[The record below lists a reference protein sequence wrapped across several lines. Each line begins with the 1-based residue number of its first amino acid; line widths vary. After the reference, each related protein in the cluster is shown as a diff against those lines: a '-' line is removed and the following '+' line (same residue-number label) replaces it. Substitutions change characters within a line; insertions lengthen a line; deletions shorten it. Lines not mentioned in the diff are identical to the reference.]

1 MLYRKT
7 QNNFRY
13 YKLHMKK
20 GNGMLRKIIL
30 LVFFIF
36 SIAIQADEKTYYED
50 VKIKQLEAEIESI
63 QSKIHI
69 LKRSKKLRMAKDTEN
84 TRPKLG
90 LVLSGGGA
98 KGFAHIGV
106 LKVLEENNIKVD
118 YITGT
123 SMGAVIGALYS
134 VGYSPEEI
142 EDVMIKTNWNKILKD
157 APDRLD
163 IPLEDKIGKKE
174 YPASIAFDKELNI
187 YFPRGLKQGQ
197 KIYLKLKELLWNVEN
212 IENFDELPIPMR
224 IIATDLDSGKVKS
237 FSSGDLS
244 KIISASIAIPTLFGP
259 VKIDG
264 KNYVD
269 GLVTRNFP
277 VEDVIDMGADIV
289 IGVNVG
295 TRIKEKEDYNILTVL
310 DQVLAIQSSGSTPD
324 QKSMVNY
331 IIEPDISKFKSTDFE
346 KVEEI
351 IKVGEK
357 EARAKINSMKNLS
370 ETEKIPEKRTVLK
383 SKDSDSVFIENIYL
397 VGNVNVNLE
406 IIEGNLR
413 KEIPGE
419 VTESDLENMI
429 LNLYALPY
437 IEKAYYKIKGKDLYI
452 ETVERPTNYLK
463 LGMNYNSEYGTTI
476 ALETDTLST
485 GKTGRKTVFDFK
497 FGDYFEASAKNYA
510 YYGIEDKIG
519 FIFEIGYNETPFFFY
534 EGDEKRSEFT
544 NKTFELKGAL
554 ATQFENQF
562 FISYGFSQK
571 FSELEQD
578 IGLSEDKSLEYDESY
593 GNVFFQ
599 IVLDNLDN
607 KMYPSQGI
615 RSDFQYTWG
624 GDFGTESVDFYGPAY
639 LLEGY
644 FPVTKKLSFLS
655 AVAGGSI
662 QGEGILADEY
672 FKLGGMRSDISN
684 KEFAFYGYNSQRK
697 LVEEF
702 AIAQLGLQY
711 RFYSNIYLAGKW
723 NIATYTG
730 APVQGEND
738 KKIWDDKV
746 KGYGVTL
753 GIDSPFGPLELSV
766 MEDSDTQN
774 VLTQFNIGYIF

>member
-1 MLYRKT
+1 M
-7 QNNFRY
+7 
-13 YKLHMKK
+13 LHMKK
-20 GNGMLRKIIL
+20 GNRMFKKIIL

-36 SIAIQADEKTYYED
+36 SIAVQADEKTYYED
-50 VKIKQLEAEIESI
+50 IKIKELEEEIDNI
-63 QSKIHI
+63 QSKINR
-69 LKRSKKLRMAKDTEN
+69 LKRSKELRIAKDSEDTG
-84 TRPKLG
+84 PKIG

-142 EDVMIKTNWNKILKD
+142 EDVMIKINWSEILKD
-157 APDRLD
+157 APDRSD
-163 IPLEDKIGKKE
+163 VPLEDKIGKKK

-197 KIYLKLKELLWNVEN
+197 KIYLKLKELLWDVGN
-212 IENFDELPIPMR
+212 IEDFDDLPIPMR

-237 FSSGDLS
+237 FSSGELS
-244 KIISASIAIPTLFGP
+244 KVISASIAIPTLFGP
-259 VKIDG
+259 VEIDG
-264 KNYVD
+264 RNYVD

-277 VEDVIDMGADIV
+277 VEDVIDMGADII

-295 TRIKEKEDYNILTVL
+295 ARIKEKNDYNILTVL
-310 DQVLAIQSSGSTPD
+310 DQVLAIQSSGSTPA

-357 EARAKINSMKNLS
+357 EARAKIKSMES
-370 ETEKIPEKRTVLK
+370 IDRTEKISEKRVVLK
-383 SKDSDSVFIENIYL
+383 SKDSDSLYLENIYL
-397 VGNVNVNLE
+397 VGNVNVNQE
-406 IIEGNLR
+406 IIEGNLG
-413 KEIPGE
+413 KKIPGK

-437 IEKAYYKIKGKDLYI
+437 IEKAYYEIKGKDLYV
-452 ETVERPTNYLK
+452 ETVEKPTNYLK

-485 GKTGRKTVFDFK
+485 GKTGRKTLFDFK
-497 FGDYFEASAKNYA
+497 FGDYFGASAKNYT

-519 FIFEIGYNETPFFFY
+519 FIFELGYYEKPFFFY
-534 EGDEKRSEFT
+534 EGDEKRSEFI
-544 NKTFELKGAL
+544 NKTFEFTGAL

-562 FISYGFSQK
+562 LISYGFSQR

-578 IGLSEDKSLEYDESY
+578 IGLSSDETLEYSESY
-593 GNVFFQ
+593 GNIFFQ

-607 KMYPSQGI
+607 KMYPSRGI
-615 RSDFQYTWG
+615 KSDFQYTWG

-644 FPVTKKLSFLS
+644 FPVTKRLSFLS

-662 QGEGILADEY
+662 KGEGILPDEY
-672 FKLGGMRSDISN
+672 FKLGGVRSDISN

-702 AIAQLGLQY
+702 AMAQLGLQY
-711 RFYSNIYLAGKW
+711 RFYSNIYLSGKW

-730 APVQGEND
+730 STIQGEND
-738 KKIWDDKV
+738 KKIWDNKV
-746 KGYGVTL
+746 RGYGLTL
-753 GIDSPFGPLELSV
+753 GVDSPFGPLELTL
-766 MEDSDTQN
+766 MEDSDTQDI
-774 VLTQFNIGYIF
+774 LTQFNIGYIF